1 MAKDGSDL
9 KGTGLSAP
17 RSPERCARKKS
28 NDFCK
33 ASASVMMS
41 AWDVEVRAR
50 ERNAHAPEARRARTR
65 VFEEIKSV
73 HVKSPSS
80 TDVHLLES
88 IHIDIQGVK
97 PAN

>member
-1 MAKDGSDL
+1 MSRCEREN
-9 KGTGLSAP
+9 GT
-17 RSPERCARKKS
+17 RTR
-28 NDFCK
+28 
-33 ASASVMMS
+33 
-41 AWDVEVRAR
+41 
-50 ERNAHAPEARRARTR
+50 EARRARTR

-73 HVKSPSS
+73 HVRSPSS

>member
-1 MAKDGSDL
+1 
-9 KGTGLSAP
+9 
-17 RSPERCARKKS
+17 
-28 NDFCK
+28 
-33 ASASVMMS
+33 MS

-50 ERNAHAPEARRARTR
+50 ERNAQRAEARRARTR

-73 HVKSPSS
+73 HVKS
-80 TDVHLLES
+80 DVHLLES